1 MSYQV
6 SYIINLDNL
15 KQERRIPQ
23 ISIKSRCHRQPDP
36 SISGFVRITRKTK
49 QFDLIFEEEFGGTR

>member
-6 SYIINLDNL
+6 SYIIKLDNL

-23 ISIKSRCHRQPDP
+23 ISVKSWCDRQPDP
-36 SISGFVRITRKTK
+36 SISGFIRITRQTK
-49 QFDLIFEEEFGGTR
+49 QFDIIFEEEFGGTR